1 MELGPILEKLKAERD
16 LLSRAIDALRKI
28 ASNEGE
34 PQTLRRKLITVAT
47 DRIEKRRQGVIPQ
60 ARDLARYDEML
71 KMMASGSSIKAIADH
86 YGLSKQRVHQLLRV
100 KQLDPAVRRPFR
112 NPKGLPG
119 KSPRCTCGLYSAL
132 YAVKIGHLC
141 K

>member
-119 KSPRCTCGLYSAL
+119 KSRRCTCGLYSAL